1 MNTFKT
7 ITKLD
12 FRTLKYCNLFL
23 IKYRRKAYIW
33 FIVTAVLSLGIAVY
47 DILVIKSQY
56 RMFAVLSI
64 LFVAYSLYQ
73 MLTVEKKLDT
83 SLSRFF
89 QNRQVSSQIVEVD
102 SEKITVTRS
111 LDPNHPVTYEWAY
124 ISEIDEMPQF
134 YMLLV
139 GKSAPIIIDR
149 SPENVMEGSLE
160 TLDAIIREKTSSK
173 PYKFVTKDIVK
184 IPITYV
190 HQEVVVEEVKEEVL
204 EEVKEVLAEEV
215 KEEAAVSEQ
224 AQETDHQEK
233 PKE

>member
-33 FIVTAVLSLGIAVY
+33 FIITAVLSLGIAVY
-47 DILVIKSQY
+47 DFLVIKSQY
-56 RMFAVLSI
+56 YMFAILSI
-64 LFVAYSLYQ
+64 LFVFYSLYQ

-83 SLSRFF
+83 SLIRFF
-89 QNRQVSSQIVEVD
+89 QNRAVSTQIVEID
-102 SEKITVTRS
+102 EEKITVTRS
-111 LDPNHPVTYEWAY
+111 LDPNNPTTYEWAY

-134 YMLLV
+134 YMLMV
-139 GKSAPIIIDR
+139 GKNAPIIIDR
-149 SPENVMEGSLE
+149 SLENVMDGTLE
-160 TLDAIIREKTSSK
+160 TLDAIIKDKIPSK
-173 PYKFVTKDIVK
+173 PYKVVMKDIVK

-190 HQEVVVEEVKEEVL
+190 HQEPVAEVVEEPKEEPT
-204 EEVKEVLAEEV
+204 EVKADD
-215 KEEAAVSEQ
+215 Q
-224 AQETDHQEK
+224 TQEIEHQDQ

>member
-102 SEKITVTRS
+102 SEKLRS
-111 LDPNHPVTYEWAY
+111 RVPLIPTILSLMNGH
-124 ISEIDEMPQF
+124 IS
-134 YMLLV
+134 
-139 GKSAPIIIDR
+139 
-149 SPENVMEGSLE
+149 
-160 TLDAIIREKTSSK
+160 
-173 PYKFVTKDIVK
+173 
-184 IPITYV
+184 
-190 HQEVVVEEVKEEVL
+190 
-204 EEVKEVLAEEV
+204 
-215 KEEAAVSEQ
+215 
-224 AQETDHQEK
+224 
-233 PKE
+233 PKLMKCPSFIC

>member
-33 FIVTAVLSLGIAVY
+33 FIITAVLSLGIAVY
-47 DILVIKSQY
+47 DFLVIKSQY
-56 RMFAVLSI
+56 YMFAILSI
-64 LFVAYSLYQ
+64 LFVFYSLYQ

-83 SLSRFF
+83 SLIRFF
-89 QNRQVSSQIVEVD
+89 QNRAVSTQIVEID
-102 SEKITVTRS
+102 EEKITVTRS
-111 LDPNHPVTYEWAY
+111 LDPNNPTTYEWAY

-134 YMLLV
+134 YMLMV
-139 GKSAPIIIDR
+139 GKNAPIIIDR
-149 SPENVMEGSLE
+149 SLENVMDGTLE
-160 TLDAIIREKTSSK
+160 TLDAIIKDKIPSK
-173 PYKFVTKDIVK
+173 PYKVVTKDIVK

-190 HQEVVVEEVKEEVL
+190 HQEPVAEVVEEPKVEPT
-204 EEVKEVLAEEV
+204 EVKPDD
-215 KEEAAVSEQ
+215 Q
-224 AQETDHQEK
+224 TQEIEHQDQ